1 MNKKPIQIGILKTE
15 DFITIRITM
24 FNKTK
29 WKVIKRDVMRFDM
42 FCVAIILMMNFL
54 LISLS
59 RNTILEWH
67 EKIIIAIINIAMIDK
82 YIKTRKEIIER

>member
-42 FCVAIILMMNFL
+42 FCIAIILMMNFL